1 MSARIVKYPYA
12 KKKKKVNLDPNF
24 TTYKK
29 KKKKKKTHPE
39 SNPESEN

>member
-1 MSARIVKYPYA
+1 MQ

-29 KKKKKKTHPE
+29 KKKKKEKKLNRELNKKTK
-39 SNPESEN
+39 NFKK